1 MRTASVRLVIVVA
14 LVGLTTPVFSQ
25 HEEHAQAEAPAA
37 GVSPELVSTCVD
49 SQREALAVMDAANGR
64 LETARQTNSAA
75 EIRAALADLQRSL
88 LEARTALG
96 RCTELQQTIGA
107 APSSSAAPTAAAP
120 AAPSGFPPTSTAAP
134 PKAAPPA
141 PANHMVMVQT
151 AFDPARLS
159 CTPKIDPKAAA
170 KATYEGKT
178 YYFCSTKDRDE
189 FLTDPKMSLSMMPP
203 KQ

>member
-1 MRTASVRLVIVVA
+1 MRTASVRLVMVVA

-25 HEEHAQAEAPAA
+25 HEEHAQAGAPAA

-49 SQREALAVMDAANGR
+49 SQREALAVMEAANGR

-96 RCTELQQTIGA
+96 RCTELLQALVA
-107 APSSSAAPTAAAP
+107 APAAAAPAAAP
-120 AAPSGFPPTSTAAP
+120 AAPPSTSAPRSTSAPPSAAP
-134 PKAAPPA
+134 SA

-151 AFDPARLS
+151 AFDPAKLS
-159 CTPKIDPKAAA
+159 CNPKIDPKTAA
-170 KATYEGKT
+170 KTTYEGKT

-189 FLTDPKMSLSMMPP
+189 FLKDPKMSLSMMPP